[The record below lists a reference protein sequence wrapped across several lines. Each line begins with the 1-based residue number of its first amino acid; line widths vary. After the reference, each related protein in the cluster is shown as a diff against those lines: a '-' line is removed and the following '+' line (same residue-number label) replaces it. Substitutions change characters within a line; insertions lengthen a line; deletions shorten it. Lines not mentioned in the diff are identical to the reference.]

1 MHHSSTAHAD
11 HSSFRHSGQFRL
23 FCALAVMAG
32 WLLWIEHRAP
42 AASMLSCVMFVAA
55 AAWFGATHAD
65 DRAQRDENLF
75 DDTYPEMSR

>member
-1 MHHSSTAHAD
+1 MNHSSTAHAE
-11 HSSFRHSGQFRL
+11 HPPFRHSGQFRL

-55 AAWFGATHAD
+55 AAWFRATQAD
-65 DRAQRDENLF
+65 DRARQGEALF
-75 DDTYPEMSR
+75 DGTCPELSR